1 MSSTRARARARAR
14 ARGKPG
20 RTLPRPWQPMQRA
33 TGFMPP
39 ATAEAARNDPAVA
52 AVIDEIK
59 EIWRNDK
66 YVVIVERTTDTGD
79 VMSLSIRRD
88 DRKPAGD
95 WRDLQ
100 RIKNEIAGPE
110 VEAINL
116 HPAESRLVDT
126 ANQTWLWCM
135 PPGVTLP
142 LGFNEGRIVSGENDP
157 RFPNTKQRPL

>member
-1 MSSTRARARARAR
+1 MSTRRKRLS
-14 ARGKPG
+14 
-20 RTLPRPWQPMQRA
+20 RTGYTAPRPWQPMQ
-33 TGFMPP
+33 P
-39 ATAEAARNDPAVA
+39 ATPVVPPETTEAARTDPAVA
-52 AVIDEIK
+52 AAVAEVK
-59 EIWRNDK
+59 EIWKNDK
-66 YVVIVERTTDTGD
+66 YVVIVQRADSGA

-88 DRKPAGD
+88 NRKPAGD

-135 PPGVTLP
+135 PPDVILP
-142 LGFNEGRIVSGENDP
+142 LGFNEGRIVSGEGDP
-157 RFPNTKQRPL
+157 RLPTMKQRPL